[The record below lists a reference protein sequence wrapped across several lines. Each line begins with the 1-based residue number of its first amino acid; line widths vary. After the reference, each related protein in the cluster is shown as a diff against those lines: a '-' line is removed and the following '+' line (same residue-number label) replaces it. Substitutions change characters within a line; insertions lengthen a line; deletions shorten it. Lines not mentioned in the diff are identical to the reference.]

1 MDRNDSLQ
9 QINRQISIEEQY
21 NRKHIDG
28 LIREEIQSNDFMR
41 EKVLAGIHLL
51 TEYMSKDYYES
62 KNVRVAQLQG
72 FDLETLVIDV
82 FVGVA
87 YCLKPELFT
96 SVTSQMAGRLRF
108 SDRADG
114 IRTIAE
120 IMAVLCMT
128 DAFDILKEDR
138 QASLVIVSRL
148 PLSQDLLRF
157 IEQSQYLPPMVCTPL
172 ELVNNFSSG
181 YLTHNDSLL
190 LGSGNHH
197 DGDLCLDVLNRIN
210 QVPLRLDTDFLS
222 TVEEDPTFDLDDAEK
237 REQWDRFKRQS
248 YEFYLLIAQYGNRF
262 YLTHKVDK
270 RGRIYAQ
277 GYHITTQGTAFKK
290 AMVEL
295 ADEEII
301 TGVPNG

>member
-1 MDRNDSLQ
+1 MDHSDSME

-28 LIREEIQSNDFMR
+28 LIREEIQASEFMQQ
-41 EKVLAGIHLL
+41 KVDAGVHLL
-51 TEYMSKDYYES
+51 TEYMNKDYYAS
-62 KNVRVAQLQG
+62 KNVRVSQLKG
-72 FDLETLVIDV
+72 LDLETLILDV
-82 FVGVA
+82 FVGTA

-96 SVTSQMAGRLRF
+96 SVTAQMAGRLKF

-128 DAFDILKEDR
+128 DAFDIQKETR
-138 QASLVIVSRL
+138 QSSLVIVSRL
-148 PLSQDLLRF
+148 PLSADLLRF
-157 IEQSQYLPPMVCTPL
+157 IEQSQYLPPMVCAPM
-172 ELVNNFSSG
+172 ELQNNFSSG
-181 YLTHNDSLL
+181 YLTHNDSLI

-210 QVPLRLDTDFLS
+210 QVPLKLATDLLS
-222 TVEEDPTFDLDDAEK
+222 KVEEDPTFALDDAEK

-262 YLTHKVDK
+262 HLTHKVDK

-277 GYHITTQGTAFKK
+277 GYHINPQGTAFKK

-295 ADEEII
+295 AEEEII
-301 TGVPNG
+301 TGVPT